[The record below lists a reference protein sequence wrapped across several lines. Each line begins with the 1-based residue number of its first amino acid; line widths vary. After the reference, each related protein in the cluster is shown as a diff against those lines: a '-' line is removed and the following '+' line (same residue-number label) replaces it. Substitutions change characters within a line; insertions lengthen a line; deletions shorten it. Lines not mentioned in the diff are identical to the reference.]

1 MYTNCFMLMDECHK
15 LVKDIDYRED
25 IALPMKD
32 FFMFKDKAMVSATP
46 IVPSDPRFEEQH
58 FTLIEVKPNY
68 DYLKPITL
76 VHTNNVLEAMRV
88 TIEKR
93 KKELESPRSLCL
105 FINRTDMILQVIEKL
120 GIKRTV

>member
-1 MYTNCFMLMDECHK
+1 MDECHK

-32 FFMFKDKAMVSATP
+32 FFVFKDKAMVSATP

-58 FTLIEVKPNY
+58 FTLVEVKPNF

-76 VHTNNVLEAMRV
+76 VHTNNVLEAMKV

-93 KKELESPRSLCL
+93 KNELEFTRSLCL
-105 FINRTDMILQVIEKL
+105 FINRTDMIMQVIEKL
-120 GIKRTV
+120 GIKKR